1 MRTEIKVE
9 IQEDFLLAEACEV
22 VTCLHRGLRS
32 IGLRKG
38 SQEGHWLSK
47 LKVALQNWDM
57 ENEVWVGDTEPT
69 TLAKERDDG
78 CKGNTGKVG

>member
-9 IQEDFLLAEACEV
+9 IQENFLLAEAWEV
-22 VTCLHRGLRS
+22 VTCWNRGLQAVS
-32 IGLRKG
+32 LKKG
-38 SQEGHWLSK
+38 SQVGRWLSK

-57 ENEVWVGDTEPT
+57 ENEVWVGDTEST

-78 CKGNTGKVG
+78 CKGNAGNA